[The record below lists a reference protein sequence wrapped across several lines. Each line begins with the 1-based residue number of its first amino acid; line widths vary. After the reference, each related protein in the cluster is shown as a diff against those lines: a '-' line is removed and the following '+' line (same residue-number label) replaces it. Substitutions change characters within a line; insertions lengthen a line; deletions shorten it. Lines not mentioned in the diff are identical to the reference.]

1 MQSSF
6 AQVNAKCT
14 GTFAAWHTM
23 HVAQK
28 DLVAALRAYRR
39 ADDRLKQV
47 RADLDEAIQGAI
59 ESGEWQIV
67 DVAELTGWSRETI
80 RKIAT
85 SKS

>member
-6 AQVNAKCT
+6 AFVNANVITRGHACDT
-14 GTFAAWHTM
+14 R

-39 ADDRLKQV
+39 AEERRDQA
-47 RADLDEAIQGAI
+47 RADLDAAIQKAV
-59 ESGEWQIV
+59 ETGEWQIV